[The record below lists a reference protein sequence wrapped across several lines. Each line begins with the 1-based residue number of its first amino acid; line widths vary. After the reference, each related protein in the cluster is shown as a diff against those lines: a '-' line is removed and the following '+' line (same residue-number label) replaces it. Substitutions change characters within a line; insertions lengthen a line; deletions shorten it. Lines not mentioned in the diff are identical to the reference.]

1 MNIRKWAMSSASRVT
16 TEERL
21 KDAEKLIGYLVRE
34 HNECFVCIQASYTT
48 QIDNLHRTYK
58 TDFKE

>member
-1 MNIRKWAMSSASRVT
+1 MSSASRVT